1 MDRIISLD
9 EETMTLT
16 VEPGVLLKDI
26 QAYVEEKGYFY
37 PPDPGAKLSSIGGN
51 VATNAGGMR
60 AVKYGTTRDYVRSID
75 VVLPT
80 GEAVTLGSL
89 NIKDSSGYNLKD
101 LFIGSE
107 GTLGIITQVQLKLLP
122 QPKYKQSLLIAFES
136 LSRAT
141 KGVLILLQAGIQPAA
156 LELFEE
162 STIKHSEKMLKEQ
175 LPSQIGNTYIL
186 MTLDDDTKTSL
197 DSRTQKV
204 IGLMENEALESV
216 ILTPEQ
222 EKITWKLRDHIIL
235 ALTQVTECEAL
246 DIEVPINKF
255 AETIK
260 FTKTLETKHGIS
272 VVNFGHVGDGNI
284 HTILLKEDLA
294 DEIWE
299 EKRAKFLDDLY
310 EKVAAVGGLPSAEH
324 VIGVQK
330 KHHFLKMKDPVEV
343 NLMRKIK
350 KAIDPDNRLNPGKI
364 F

>member
-1 MDRIISLD
+1 
-9 EETMTLT
+9 
-16 VEPGVLLKDI
+16 
-26 QAYVEEKGYFY
+26 
-37 PPDPGAKLSSIGGN
+37 
-51 VATNAGGMR
+51 
-60 AVKYGTTRDYVRSID
+60 
-75 VVLPT
+75 
-80 GEAVTLGSL
+80 
-89 NIKDSSGYNLKD
+89 
-101 LFIGSE
+101 
-107 GTLGIITQVQLKLLP
+107 
-122 QPKYKQSLLIAFES
+122 
-136 LSRAT
+136 
-141 KGVLILLQAGIQPAA
+141 
-156 LELFEE
+156 
-162 STIKHSEKMLKEQ
+162 MLKEQ

-299 EKRAKFLDDLY
+299 EKTCQ
-310 EKVAAVGGLPSAEH
+310 VS
-324 VIGVQK
+324 
-330 KHHFLKMKDPVEV
+330 
-343 NLMRKIK
+343 
-350 KAIDPDNRLNPGKI
+350 
-364 F
+364 